1 MPVFAKGKRS
11 LAISDRS
18 GMQFPYLEMVKEW
31 NGSLVHFSEYEAKQ
45 PQLELRSQG
54 GDAQAL
60 QFPRADVRP
69 GGACLVLLDLYYWPG
84 QYVSNGMQPGISGDI
99 INTRRAAY
107 SAVGNV
113 TITGID
119 INITANVIS
128 NVMSVDLSNVT
139 IVMT

>member
-69 GGACLVLLDLYYWPG
+69 GGACDVQLDLYYWPG

-107 SAVGNV
+107 TGVGNV
-113 TITGID
+113 TI
-119 INITANVIS
+119 NIT
-128 NVMSVDLSNVT
+128 
-139 IVMT
+139 

>member
-45 PQLELRSQG
+45 PQLELRSKG

-69 GGACLVLLDLYYWPG
+69 GGGCDVDLDLYYWPG
-84 QYVSNGMQPGISGDI
+84 QFISNGMQPGISGDI

-107 SAVGNV
+107 TGVGNV
-113 TITGID
+113 I
-119 INITANVIS
+119 INII
-128 NVMSVDLSNVT
+128 
-139 IVMT
+139 